1 VSDDIRDDL
10 DTSAGESVDTSVE
23 TPANMSITPSDV
35 RTVNPSLDGSMDDAA
50 PGSPGTVPS
59 SRATDEG
66 LLIAL
71 TAIRM
76 AVKNRIIV
84 GALRDQKQYLP
95 ESYVEVARDEIAS
108 LALQNDIL
116 AARLENEARTQARRL
131 ADRAA
136 VVAENNARTAE
147 RDARAAERAAWLT
160 AEKERMRAE
169 KQRVLAEK
177 NAKTAGRG
185 GKRGLKLA
193 RRPRT
198 GGPLVAGTAA
208 ASSIDPHSTDLPL
221 TNETQ
226 ADATRA
232 DAIHADEVPPDKT
245 SQPTAAEQTQ
255 LAESQRNEMLRRAYT
270 TLAADLRCVARNSER
285 LADLVEAAR
294 QDAWHEIRGAW
305 HVKMATQSPV
315 EVGPDYDRHR
325 EGRLLELVYI
335 DLAALRHET
344 KRRSRKTN

>member
-1 VSDDIRDDL
+1 VSDDIRDDV
-10 DTSAGESVDTSVE
+10 DASVGKSVDTSIE
-23 TPANMSITPSDV
+23 TPADTSVDTSNA
-35 RTVNPSLDGSMDDAA
+35 RTLNPSLDRSMDDTAPKPFEAA
-50 PGSPGTVPS
+50 PSA
-59 SRATDEG
+59 RATDEG

-84 GALRDQKQYLP
+84 GALRDQKKYLP
-95 ESYVEVARDEIAS
+95 ESYLEVARDEIAS
-108 LALQNDIL
+108 LALQNDVL
-116 AARLENEARTQARRL
+116 AARLEDQARTRAKRL

-136 VVAENNARTAE
+136 LVAENNARTAE
-147 RDARAAERAAWLT
+147 RDTRAAERAARLT

-169 KQRVLAEK
+169 KERALTEK
-177 NAKTAGRG
+177 EAKAAARSGTRG
-185 GKRGLKLA
+185 VKLA
-193 RRPRT
+193 RRRRPSA
-198 GGPLVAGTAA
+198 PAVLNAAA
-208 ASSIDPHSTDLPL
+208 ASSTDPQT
-221 TNETQ
+221 TNPSRTTE
-226 ADATRA
+226 
-232 DAIHADEVPPDKT
+232 PPDDAPPAST
-245 SQPTAAEQTQ
+245 PGELTTPPTAAEQTQ
-255 LAESQRNEMLRRAYT
+255 RAESQRNEMLRRAYT

-305 HVKMATQSPV
+305 QVKMATQSPV

-344 KRRSRKTN
+344 KRRPRKSK